1 MAEIEYMLIK
11 ERAAERV
18 KIAKGNKKMG
28 RPKRILNQTEMGVL
42 KDYLEGFNKFW
53 IADWQSGDVLD
64 FYGSVLCGVCTVIGV
79 AWTIRYTHM
88 QFSEEVRNN
97 SLPYIAVTL
106 LEVKGKINIASLLA
120 GIQLSD
126 NRTNDD
132 KVTYGLEE
140 YLLKEMYIVIEK
152 GKVEYRKN
160 LNKRYNLLKLNEMEI
175 EKMLRYELKMLKQ
188 EQKGNYKFNG
198 VVPVATRN
206 FALTFGEEWR
216 EIVLRALHK
225 INTEQKKPDYLQR
238 FDYGDK
244 GFWVIADFKE
254 GARLEDYEG
263 IDYFYVTFL
272 MPEDY

>member
-1 MAEIEYMLIK
+1 MVCGMMAEIEYMLIK

-225 INTEQKKPDYLQR
+225 INTEQKNPDYLQR
-238 FDYGDK
+238 FSYGGK
-244 GFWVIADFKE
+244 RFWVIVDFKE
-254 GARLEDYEG
+254 GAKFKPFRVGLFGFNDK
-263 IDYFYVTFL
+263 
-272 MPEDY
+272 

>member
-11 ERAAERV
+11 ERAAEGV

-53 IADWQSGDVLD
+53 IADWQS
-64 FYGSVLCGVCTVIGV
+64 
-79 AWTIRYTHM
+79 
-88 QFSEEVRNN
+88 
-97 SLPYIAVTL
+97 IAVTL

-238 FDYGDK
+238 FNYGDK